1 MIHIIYAGCCAEK
14 DCETRL
20 YVLKLVKMA
29 FLAFYASFAGWCAR
43 SNVTQCCLL
52 NWNYW
57 HIIVEEREKQQ
68 QEQWQQLL
76 STPLRQLTVHFLQ
89 EGMRHNALHIAAK
102 TNQAAIVALV
112 LDTLLNVEFTK
123 LLYSSS
129 HDTEQSRHHRIA
141 YLVDLYLNSPDKGV
155 RPTNIVAPWL
165 LFSMITGASETCS
178 WDGPL

>member
-1 MIHIIYAGCCAEK
+1 MLFIK
-14 DCETRL
+14 
-20 YVLKLVKMA
+20 LKL
-29 FLAFYASFAGWCAR
+29 LTHYCWR
-43 SNVTQCCLL
+43 
-52 NWNYW
+52 
-57 HIIVEEREKQQ
+57 EREKQQ
-68 QEQWQQLL
+68 QEQWKQLL
-76 STPLRQLTVHFLQ
+76 STPLKQFTVHFLQ

-165 LFSMITGASETCS
+165 LFSMVTSASETCS
-178 WDGPL
+178 RDGHL